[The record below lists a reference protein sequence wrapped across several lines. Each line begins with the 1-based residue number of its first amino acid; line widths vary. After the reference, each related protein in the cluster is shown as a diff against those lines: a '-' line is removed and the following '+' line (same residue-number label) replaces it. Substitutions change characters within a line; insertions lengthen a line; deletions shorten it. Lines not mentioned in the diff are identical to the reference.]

1 MRAKRCLD
9 DRNRVFLSLFVCL
22 LVLCVS
28 GCNKSESERYLQL
41 LQEQGIT
48 DNTQNHLQNCDREF
62 VQVSPNG
69 VFMSRVKSQHDM
81 ALYQLED
88 GKYKKIAEQAY
99 GFFESEGKVYY
110 YDGENN
116 IYCYEA
122 EARKTKKLFS
132 VSMTTVSW
140 IGLYNHH
147 ILCAGRSEIYNR
159 ALKLYTLDGNCE
171 KTYFD
176 KSGELGQIAQIGR
189 FVVFLQDLKAEVYDL
204 ERDKSHYLIWEK
216 GLSDSFMVIDE
227 ENLYISA
234 GRYVIEGDYST
245 SRRDSKRNGTWKI
258 RLSDME
264 KDKWDLEKI
273 SDQSYSKFYCIKN
286 QLFDEKFELIEN
298 G

>member
-110 YDGENN
+110 YD
-116 IYCYEA
+116 
-122 EARKTKKLFS
+122 
-132 VSMTTVSW
+132 
-140 IGLYNHH
+140 
-147 ILCAGRSEIYNR
+147 
-159 ALKLYTLDGNCE
+159 
-171 KTYFD
+171 
-176 KSGELGQIAQIGR
+176 
-189 FVVFLQDLKAEVYDL
+189 
-204 ERDKSHYLIWEK
+204 
-216 GLSDSFMVIDE
+216 E

-245 SRRDSKRNGTWKI
+245 SRRDSKWNGTWKI

-286 QLFDEKFELIEN
+286 QLFDEKFELIEI